1 MNSEIKIVIVYF
13 LVYISQ
19 SQVQTEAT
27 LDDIVIGHGFGVSV
41 LLQCE
46 PLFIASFNCDQWA
59 AKINLKIKKCEFGGI
74 L

>member
-1 MNSEIKIVIVYF
+1 MRKKR
-13 LVYISQ
+13 LLWVYISQ

-46 PLFIASFNCDQWA
+46 PLFIASFNCDQ
-59 AKINLKIKKCEFGGI
+59 
-74 L
+74 